1 MYMHDWIARLDNL
14 LQLNGRELLNH
25 AGKITHELALQKSTN
40 EYEKYQQQQY
50 LLEKELNLREI
61 EEDIKRLKH

>member
-40 EYEKYQQQQY
+40 EYEKYQQQQS